1 MDNTPTPASRRGEQH
16 SLPGFSAGQFSGSV
30 NRASNNHAESSRT
43 SSHGTPQKG
52 GKNGEFVT
60 LEEKQREPY
69 RRELVKELERERSGQ
84 DAMLSLPDLMHT
96 LGLDERYA
104 ECLRWPLTPFE
115 QIAQSLPTVRYV
127 ARRKRQSADSG
138 LVEGDY
144 VACFKLLLET
154 LAKPPTDFQS
164 PTGTDVLCKFKDCQ
178 NAVLESSPLRPD
190 IAFYRGTSVI
200 RDFKEIHFVLEAK
213 RHMSRSEAYSSY
225 LGQLADYA
233 LELKTLQPMR
243 QFVPILFLYGCHLD
257 LVVFTHGGHYRADI
271 GHVLFKDDNECEL
284 HFGEVSM
291 SLRHLWF
298 LLTLPA
304 DEFGHLVQDFRPFKR
319 AHLNSTTQPASFT
332 PMYMPGMSNLTDIRQ
347 IERRVH
353 MTGRCTYLFN
363 VKYRNVDAILKLSW
377 IRTNRLPEGAVYK
390 VLEAEHV
397 PNIPEVF
404 DSGILVESF
413 CGYRLE
419 YLVVQHCGVSI
430 VDYIQSM
437 RKEFMPDPV
446 IAAKVEECVAHVVH
460 TLTAALRARI
470 IHRDI
475 SAGNITVKGGRVF
488 VIDWGCA
495 KFMVPPSVKLAAMIS
510 ERWRFDCTDVIPV
523 EQAKDPF
530 TGTALYMSIQM
541 LLRVRQRSIF
551 NDIESLFY
559 VILDA
564 LSTRSRERGS
574 EDAPGFVMLSE
585 LSAAYMRLGC
595 LFSDS
600 VYLMNFGVDESKP
613 FVPKAMLDAMYKFL
627 FYEGNSFIGN
637 KLQIRSGYERAIDP
651 VTAAMFMHSAT
662 LESLQEVYKASEQ
675 PTQVMGTPTRDLSD
689 ARTPDPT
696 PGVLTMPAV
705 SEPPPPPPQPNF
717 GNFTLAS
724 NSIMDAEDPFSQ

>member
-1 MDNTPTPASRRGEQH
+1 
-16 SLPGFSAGQFSGSV
+16 
-30 NRASNNHAESSRT
+30 
-43 SSHGTPQKG
+43 
-52 GKNGEFVT
+52 
-60 LEEKQREPY
+60 
-69 RRELVKELERERSGQ
+69 
-84 DAMLSLPDLMHT
+84 
-96 LGLDERYA
+96 
-104 ECLRWPLTPFE
+104 
-115 QIAQSLPTVRYV
+115 
-127 ARRKRQSADSG
+127 RRKRQSADSG

-144 VACFKLLLET
+144 VACFKRLLGVLS
-154 LAKPPTDFQS
+154 KPPTGLQL

-178 NAVLESSPLRPD
+178 NAALNSSPLKPD
-190 IAFYRGTSVI
+190 IAFYRGPSMI
-200 RDFKEIHFVLEAK
+200 RDFKDIHFVLEAK
-213 RHMSRSEAYSSY
+213 RHMTESEAYSSY

-332 PMYMPGMSNLTDIRQ
+332 PMYMPGMSNLTDIRR

-363 VKYRNVDAILKLSW
+363 VKYQNVDAVLKLSW

-430 VDYIQSM
+430 VDYIQSI

-446 IAAKVEECVAHVVH
+446 IAAKVEECVARVVH
-460 TLTAALRARI
+460 TLTAALRARVL
-470 IHRDI
+470 HRDI

-495 KFMVPPSVKLAAMIS
+495 KFMVPPSVELAAKIS

-600 VYLMNFGVDESKP
+600 VYLMNFGVEESKP

-662 LESLQEVYKASEQ
+662 LESLQEVYQAPEQ
-675 PTQVMGTPTRDLSD
+675 PTQVMGTPTRALSD

-696 PGVLTMPAV
+696 PGVLTMPV
-705 SEPPPPPPQPNF
+705 VPELPPPPPQPNF
-717 GNFTLAS
+717 GNLTLAS
-724 NSIMDAEDPFSQ
+724 NSIMDAEDPFSQNFEISDSKAAWLSSKQWKAQHAEHAC